1 MKPDQPDA
9 LAELGQVYIQTKQ
22 YAEADKQ
29 LNLAIKLDRNNYAA
43 NFGLLELYA
52 RTGDS
57 RRAEQ
62 AKHFDAIK
70 EENGT
75 KLRETMR
82 ILEVRS
88 EIHSAK

>member
-9 LAELGQVYIQTKQ
+9 LAELGQVYVQMKK

-29 LNLAIKLDRNNYAA
+29 LNLAIRLDRDNYAA

-62 AKHFDAIK
+62 SRRFDAVK
-70 EENGT
+70 EENEA
-75 KLRETMR
+75 KRRETMR
-82 ILEVRS
+82 ILEVRP
-88 EIHSAK
+88 EIRSAK